1 MLRGR
6 VPLSKL
12 ERNKAM
18 VTEKTLMKFGLTN
31 DSDKSKLKEMFK
43 DNSKLREVHI
53 DIYPDNPLDV
63 SPMPFMLLL
72 RTIEKKAVVENR
84 DSRFIIKKNDRFN
97 TYIMNVLL
105 SEITECYY
113 EISEGCFEF
122 ILKIQN
128 VYYRI
133 TVLN

>member
-1 MLRGR
+1 MLS
-6 VPLSKL
+6 LKL
-12 ERNKAM
+12 ERNAAM
-18 VTEKTLMKFGLTN
+18 VTERTLMKFGLTN
-31 DSDKSKLKEMFK
+31 DKDKSKLKEMFK
-43 DNSKLREVHI
+43 DGSKLKEIHI

-63 SPMPFMLLL
+63 SSIPFMLLL
-72 RTIEKKAVVENR
+72 RTIEKRAVVENR
-84 DSRFIIKKNDRFN
+84 DGRFVIKKNDRFN
-97 TYIMNVLL
+97 TYIVNVLF

>member
-1 MLRGR
+1 
-6 VPLSKL
+6 
-12 ERNKAM
+12 M

-31 DSDKSKLKEMFK
+31 DSDKLKLKEMFK

-53 DIYPDNPLDV
+53 DIYPDNPLV
-63 SPMPFMLLL
+63 ASSMPFMLLL
-72 RTIEKKAVVENR
+72 RTIEKKTVVENR
-84 DSRFIIKKNDRFN
+84 DGRFIIKKNDRFN

-113 EISEGCFEF
+113 EISKGCFEF